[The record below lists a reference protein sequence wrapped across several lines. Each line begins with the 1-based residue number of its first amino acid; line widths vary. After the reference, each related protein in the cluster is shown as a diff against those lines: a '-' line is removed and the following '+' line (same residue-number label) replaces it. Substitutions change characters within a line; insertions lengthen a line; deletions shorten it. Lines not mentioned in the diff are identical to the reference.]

1 MCGES
6 GVCRSVDCVQ
16 GNVECVLWGVCGEC
30 GVCLFSIKKA
40 NYVVCLLAKISENS
54 RKLHSVTGILKILFN
69 HSCKVPNR
77 EI

>member
-40 NYVVCLLAKISENS
+40 NCFVSLLCKISEIS
-54 RKLHSVTGILKILFN
+54 RKFHSVTGIFKILFN
-69 HSCKVPNR
+69 HSCIVANR